1 MIGIIILN
9 YNTPRETD
17 NCITSIR
24 ENTKS
29 VYRIYLVDNKS
40 SDECRNDLVDRY
52 SKSDDVKL
60 ILSDSNLGY
69 SGGNNLGT
77 VEAIKDGAERL
88 LIVNSDVV
96 FNNDVATILESCIKK
111 DVAIAGPQ
119 VRRSDETNGQLMM
132 HTYSFKYAV
141 ADRQP
146 FAWLASH
153 LGIRNAYISA
163 GDKDLIFDGMV
174 SGCCFMADSAITE
187 EGKLFDDNTF
197 LYSEERIMGLRLK
210 KRHLKVE
217 YCPEAKI
224 HHLEG
229 KSTGGGNPFADYHRY
244 ASDYYCLV
252 KYGNL
257 NTLQKG
263 IIKSL
268 RLFNFKIKSLKDKSY
283 RDRYNQLKRKY
294 REIDHGDYKITY

>member
-1 MIGIIILN
+1 MIGIIVLN
-9 YNTPRETD
+9 YNTSEETQ
-17 NCITSIR
+17 NCIASIR
-24 ENTKS
+24 KNTKS
-29 VYRIYLVDNKS
+29 DYMIYLVDNRS
-40 SDECRNDLVDRY
+40 SDECRKKIFCSYHN
-52 SKSDDVKL
+52 SGDVKL
-60 ILSDSNLGY
+60 IFSDKNLGY

-77 VEAIKDGAERL
+77 VEAIKDGADKL

-96 FNNDVATILESCIKK
+96 FNNDVATILASCIKD

-132 HTYSFKYAV
+132 HTYSFKYAI

-153 LGIRNAYISA
+153 LNINNAYINA

-174 SGCCFMADSAITE
+174 SGCCFIADTVITV

-197 LYSEERIMGLRLK
+197 LYSEERIMGLKLK
-210 KRHLKVE
+210 KRRLKVE

-229 KSTGGGNPFADYHRY
+229 KSTGGSNPFADYHRY

-257 NTLQKG
+257 TALQRITLKY
-263 IIKSL
+263 L
-268 RLFNFKIKSLKDKSY
+268 RLFNFKIKSLNDNAYKDKY
-283 RDRYNQLKRKY
+283 YQLKKKY
-294 REIDHGDYKITY
+294 NEIDHGNYKITF

>member
-1 MIGIIILN
+1 MIGIIVLN
-9 YNTPRETD
+9 YNTPDETHD
-17 NCITSIR
+17 CITSIR

-29 VYRIYLVDNKS
+29 VYKIYLVDNKS
-40 SDECRNDLVDRY
+40 SDECRNDLVTHY
-52 SKSDDVKL
+52 SNSDDVKL
-60 ILSDSNLGY
+60 IFSERNLGY

-77 VEAIKDGAERL
+77 VEAIKDGADRL
-88 LIVNSDVV
+88 LIVNSDVI
-96 FNNDVATILESCIKK
+96 FNNDVATILASCIKN

-153 LGIRNAYISA
+153 FNINDAYINA
-163 GDKDLIFDGMV
+163 GNKDLIFDGMV
-174 SGCCFMADSAITE
+174 SGCCFIADAVITVG
-187 EGKLFDDNTF
+187 GKLFDDNTF

-210 KRHLKVE
+210 KRNLKVE

-229 KSTGGGNPFADYHRY
+229 KSTGGSNPFADYHRY
-244 ASDYYCLV
+244 ASDYYCLAR
-252 KYGNL
+252 YGDL
-257 NTLQKG
+257 TILQKR
-263 IIKSL
+263 IIKCL

-283 RDRYNQLKRKY
+283 RDRYKQLKRKY
-294 REIDHGDYKITY
+294 KEIDHGNYKISI

>member
-1 MIGIIILN
+1 MIGIIVLN
-9 YNTPRETD
+9 YNTSEETQ
-17 NCITSIR
+17 NCIASIR
-24 ENTKS
+24 KNTKS
-29 VYRIYLVDNKS
+29 DYKIYLVDNRS
-40 SDECRNDLVDRY
+40 SDECRKKIFCSYHSSEDI
-52 SKSDDVKL
+52 KL
-60 ILSDSNLGY
+60 IFSDRNLGY

-77 VEAIKDGAERL
+77 VEAIKDGADKL

-96 FNNDVATILESCIKK
+96 FNNDVATILASCIKN

-132 HTYSFKYAV
+132 HTYSFKYAI

-146 FAWLASH
+146 FAWFASH
-153 LGIRNAYISA
+153 LNINNAYINA

-174 SGCCFMADSAITE
+174 SGCCFIADAVITVG
-187 EGKLFDDNTF
+187 GKLFDDNTF

-210 KRHLKVE
+210 KRRLKVE

-229 KSTGGGNPFADYHRY
+229 KSTGGSNPFSDYHRY

-252 KYGNL
+252 RYGNL
-257 NTLQKG
+257 TALQRIMLKY
-263 IIKSL
+263 L
-268 RLFNFKIKSLKDKSY
+268 RLFNFKIKSLKDNSY
-283 RDRYNQLKRKY
+283 KDRYYQLIKKY
-294 REIDHGDYKITY
+294 NEIDHGNYKITF